1 MDKERRL
8 LDRIGGDKVVWL
20 ILLLL
25 MMISLVGLSSATSS
39 MANDKISRFDII
51 LDQLKTIGMGIAAIV
66 FCVFVMNIKGFRKLS
81 SLGFLGCMAALIFL
95 DLHLAPSEKF
105 CAAPINNAWRI
116 IKVGS
121 IQIHVLEI
129 VKVAMVMYLAWA
141 VDKYKNG
148 RFRLQEMLATLPHL
162 GWLGTPMAKK
172 IVNIYG
178 PMVIVCGLALPAGTS
193 NAVFIGGILFLTLVI
208 AGMPFK
214 DMSGMLL
221 IGITVAGLIV
231 GIHKATDG
239 KFIPRL
245 STALSDSRDMSAQID
260 SLKSSTPGSGKYL
273 EALDLLRQP
282 YGAKMAI
289 ANGGLSGKG
298 PGKSTMKYVVPIIYE
313 DYMFSFLVEEYGIL
327 IGGIIIFALY
337 IAMLA
342 RGAII
347 ARNCDDLFSKVTVGG
362 LSALIA
368 GQATMHIMVNCDVG
382 IQTGQTLPLIS
393 YGTSAFICFSIAF
406 GVILSISRSAQAKV
420 QKEMERSESL
430 MTATGEEIVSEPDNI
445 IQL

>member
-1 MDKERRL
+1 MNKDRRL

-20 ILLLL
+20 IILLL

-39 MANDKISRFDII
+39 MANSQTTRFDII
-51 LDQLKTIGMGIAAIV
+51 WEQMKTIGMGVIAIV
-66 FCVFVMNIKGFRKLS
+66 FCVFCMSIKWFRKLA
-81 SLGFLGCMAALIFL
+81 SLGFVFSFIVLLFL
-95 DLHLAPSEKF
+95 VLHLTPSKSF
-105 CAAPINNAWRI
+105 CAAPINGAWRI

-121 IQIHVLEI
+121 MQIHILEA

-148 RFRLQEMLATLPHL
+148 RFLLQEKLATLPHL
-162 GWLGTPMAKK
+162 EWLDTPMAKK

-178 PMVIVCGLALPAGTS
+178 PMVIICALALPAGTS
-193 NAVFIGGILFLTLVI
+193 NAAFIGVILFLTLAI

-214 DMSGMLL
+214 DMSSMLL
-221 IGITVAGLIV
+221 IGLTAAGIIV
-231 GIHKATDG
+231 GIHKASDG

-245 STALSDSRDMSAQID
+245 ATALSSSRDMDAQID
-260 SLKSSTPGSGKYL
+260 SLRSSTPGSTKYNN
-273 EALDLLRQP
+273 ALDLIRQP

-298 PGKSTMKYVVPIIYE
+298 PGKSTMKYVVPVIYE
-313 DYMFSFLVEEYGIL
+313 DYMFSFLIEEYGIL

-382 IQTGQTLPLIS
+382 LQTGQTLPLIS
-393 YGTSAFICFSIAF
+393 YGTSAFVCFSIAF
-406 GVILSISRSAQAKV
+406 GVILSISRSAQARV

-430 MTATGEEIVSEPDNI
+430 MTATGEEIVDTADNI